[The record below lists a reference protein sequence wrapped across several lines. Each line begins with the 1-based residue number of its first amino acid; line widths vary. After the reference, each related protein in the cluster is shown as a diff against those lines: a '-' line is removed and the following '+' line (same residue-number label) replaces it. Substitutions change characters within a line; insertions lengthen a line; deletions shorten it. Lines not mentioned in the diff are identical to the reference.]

1 MGEDMLRIGIILHS
15 KRQDAMRYAARV
27 AAYLE
32 ANAVE
37 VCAEDEFAGDLGVT
51 PFSRVDKADV
61 IVSLGGDGTLL
72 RGAQYA
78 FRWEAELLED
88 VRYGTLLEGKETRQ
102 GRSGTWETS
111 QWGSYTLCVY
121 NSCPDAIRIETQEG
135 SYVVNLASEGET
147 RQLYQLIQD
156 KMPASR

>member
-1 MGEDMLRIGIILHS
+1 MEQFKNPARTMEEEMSRERKFWKRNQICTAIVVVVILFG
-15 KRQDAMRYAARV
+15 
-27 AAYLE
+27 L
-32 ANAVE
+32 
-37 VCAEDEFAGDLGVT
+37 
-51 PFSRVDKADV
+51 
-61 IVSLGGDGTLL
+61 LGGNSHSVAPGADLLTLTMHDD
-72 RGAQYA
+72 RAVTVSYSEIT
-78 FRWEAELLED
+78 EAELLED
-88 VRYGTLLEGKETRQ
+88 VQYGTVLEGKETRQ

>member
-1 MGEDMLRIGIILHS
+1 MEQFKNPARTMEEEMSRERKFW
-15 KRQDAMRYAARV
+15 KRNQICTA
-27 AAYLE
+27 
-32 ANAVE
+32 
-37 VCAEDEFAGDLGVT
+37 
-51 PFSRVDKADV
+51 
-61 IVSLGGDGTLL
+61 IVVVVVLFGLLGGNSHSVAPGADLLTLTMHDD
-72 RGAQYA
+72 RAVTVSYSEIT
-78 FRWEAELLED
+78 EAELLED
-88 VRYGTLLEGKETRQ
+88 VQYGTVLEGKETRQ

>member
-1 MGEDMLRIGIILHS
+1 MEQFKNPARTMEEEMSRERKFWKRNQICTAIVVVVILFG
-15 KRQDAMRYAARV
+15 
-27 AAYLE
+27 L
-32 ANAVE
+32 
-37 VCAEDEFAGDLGVT
+37 
-51 PFSRVDKADV
+51 
-61 IVSLGGDGTLL
+61 LGGNSHSVAPGADLLTLTMHDD
-72 RGAQYA
+72 RAVTVSYSEIT
-78 FRWEAELLED
+78 EAELLED
-88 VRYGTLLEGKETRQ
+88 VQYGTVLEGRETRQ

-121 NSCPDAIRIETQEG
+121 NSCPDAICIETQEG